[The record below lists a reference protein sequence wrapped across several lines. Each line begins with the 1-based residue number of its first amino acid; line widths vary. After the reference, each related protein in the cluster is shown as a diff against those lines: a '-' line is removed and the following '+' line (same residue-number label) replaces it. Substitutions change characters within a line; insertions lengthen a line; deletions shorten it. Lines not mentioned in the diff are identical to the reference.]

1 MSGTSAKAA
10 PRGRARPEAG
20 YDPRPS
26 MARIILITP
35 DKQRTTYELD
45 GRAITVGR
53 TPANSIRVEDGAA
66 SRKHCLIK
74 AVGDAWILTDLGS
87 ANGTKVN
94 GSRIAK
100 HEEIDLSDGDRIKIG
115 KTVLAF
121 KE

>member
-1 MSGTSAKAA
+1 MSLAIGGCVSDQ
-10 PRGRARPEAG
+10 PR
-20 YDPRPS
+20 YDLDPC

-35 DKQRTTYELD
+35 DTKQRTTYELD
-45 GRAITVGR
+45 ARAITVGR
-53 TPANSIRVEDGAA
+53 TPANTIRVEDGAA

-74 AVGDAWILTDLGS
+74 VVGDTWILTDLGS

-115 KTVLAF
+115 KTILAF